1 MSKIKES
8 ELENFLKQFDNR
20 RIIEIEFDENLEGKI
35 RVEEAKI
42 TFDNKNGF
50 LIIEGNMFYL
60 KINSTLVYRYE
71 EINNEF
77 KIELEGLKLN
87 IK

>member
-8 ELENFLKQFDNR
+8 ELENYLKQFENKDV
-20 RIIEIEFDENLEGKI
+20 IEIEFDENLEGKI
-35 RVEEAKI
+35 RVEEPIIEFEDK
-42 TFDNKNGF
+42 TGF
-50 LIIEGNMFYL
+50 LTIKGKMIFL
-60 KINSTLVYRYE
+60 KINSTLVYKYE

>member
-20 RIIEIEFDENLEGKI
+20 KIIEIEFDENLEGKI
-35 RVEEAKI
+35 RVEEPI
-42 TFDNKNGF
+42 IEFEDRTGF
-50 LIIEGNMFYL
+50 LTIKGKMIFL
-60 KINSTLVYRYE
+60 KINSTLVYKYE

>member
-35 RVEEAKI
+35 RVEEPI
-42 TFDNKNGF
+42 IEFEDRTGF
-50 LIIEGNMFYL
+50 LTIKGKMIFL
-60 KINSTLVYRYE
+60 KINSTLVYKYE

>member
-8 ELENFLKQFDNR
+8 ELEIFLKQFDNR
-20 RIIEIEFDENLEGKI
+20 KIIEIEFDENLEGKI
-35 RVEEAKI
+35 RVEEPIIEFEDK
-42 TFDNKNGF
+42 TGF
-50 LIIEGNMFYL
+50 LTIKGKMIFL
-60 KINSTLVYRYE
+60 KINSTLVYKYE

>member
-20 RIIEIEFDENLEGKI
+20 KIIEIEFDENLEGKI
-35 RVEEAKI
+35 RVEEPIIEFEDK
-42 TFDNKNGF
+42 TGF
-50 LIIEGNMFYL
+50 LTIKGKMIFL
-60 KINSTLVYRYE
+60 KINSTLVYKYE

>member
-8 ELENFLKQFDNR
+8 ELENYLKQFENKDV
-20 RIIEIEFDENLEGKI
+20 IEIEFDENLEGKI
-35 RVEEAKI
+35 RVEEPIIEFEDK
-42 TFDNKNGF
+42 TGF
-50 LIIEGNMFYL
+50 LTIKGKMIFL

-71 EINNEF
+71 EINNEL